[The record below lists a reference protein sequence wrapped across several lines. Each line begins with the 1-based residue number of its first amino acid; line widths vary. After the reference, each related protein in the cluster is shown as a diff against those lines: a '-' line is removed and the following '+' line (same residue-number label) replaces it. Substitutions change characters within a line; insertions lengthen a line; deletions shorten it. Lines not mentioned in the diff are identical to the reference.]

1 MKRLI
6 PVIIVFLVVVLSG
19 CTGQDSSSETDGQIF
34 ERANPNLNG
43 KMMDIELLPKDAR
56 AGEKITASLVVGNTG
71 AENVNSETI
80 EIKARARS
88 LDDLLANIALMAMS
102 EQKKT
107 ITFSNDYKEDI
118 KPGMIKP
125 LTHVFPTPLE
135 LKGRSL
141 SGTYDVT
148 VILSVNGQ
156 KVESKSM
163 VLKLRSGKPRD
174 GSNTLADTSSGTV
187 ATTPMVTGTVPATT
201 VTATPTPTPTPTPT
215 IEETVDTFIFGW
227 NDVPGKDS
235 SRLTGYLKNK
245 FGVDWV
251 ESANIEKGS
260 DDKTINI
267 TSGNNYIYL
276 TLDDYKTKLS
286 LAIDDGRTAE
296 FNGVM
301 VDGKLNIYSGIL
313 VFTRI
318 SGWKFTENDIKLDA
332 GNWLQWRNMD
342 DEAFFTL
349 TEVNRKLPNMT
360 VRSRTY
366 FYFNTTGIY
375 KFDLH
380 YPKMRETPLPQTITV
395 TRNQSQQ

>member
-107 ITFSNDYKEDI
+107 ITFSSDYKEDI

-201 VTATPTPTPTPTPT
+201 VTATPTPTPTSTPEAVTVDQPTGFIRLSIIQGGSKFGEPT
-215 IEETVDTFIFGW
+215 I
-227 NDVPGKDS
+227 
-235 SRLTGYLKNK
+235 
-245 FGVDWV
+245 
-251 ESANIEKGS
+251 
-260 DDKTINI
+260 TINAGDTI
-267 TSGNNYIYL
+267 QWKHFDNDDVL
-276 TLDDYKTKLS
+276 TL
-286 LAIDDGRTAE
+286 AE
-296 FNGVM
+296 M
-301 VDGKLNIYSGIL
+301 DGKI
-313 VFTRI
+313 
-318 SGWKFTENDIKLDA
+318 
-332 GNWLQWRNMD
+332 
-342 DEAFFTL
+342 
-349 TEVNRKLPNMT
+349 PNQT
-360 VRSRTY
+360 VRARTNY
-366 FYFNTTGIY
+366 VFNTTGTY
-375 KFDLH
+375 RFQLF
-380 YPKMRETPLPQTITV
+380 YSKMRIVPPVQVINVVLNT
-395 TRNQSQQ
+395 SQ